1 MKVILTGPN
10 ATTSLCNLYSVPNHI
25 PVFLNFLGTVYI
37 LHKGS
42 IYEIRVVKVHLNIE
56 RKITLHGVTLGNSTS

>member
-1 MKVILTGPN
+1 MPPLHF
-10 ATTSLCNLYSVPNHI
+10 ATYFRSLNHI

-56 RKITLHGVTLGNSTS
+56 RKITLHGVILGNCTSLSDAELLF